1 MRAERA
7 SGVGLRAL
15 ALAALGVVVGVAAA
29 AAQGADTV
37 AVPGSRSCTLILL
50 PRSDSTRMVS
60 HRVGPDQ
67 YVTHVG
73 GGLRWTCG
81 SARMAADSGIKYD
94 REHKLEMVGAVD
106 YRDSVR
112 TLTAD
117 SLAYWQ
123 NQDRIVAY
131 GRVRLVRLATKSVL
145 TGPRVEFFRSGAG
158 GKQRT
163 VATGRPH
170 LTVPDTTGK
179 GPPAEI
185 DADRMVF
192 VGESEARM
200 RGDVRIVRGK
210 TRTRSDSAVYLADAH
225 EGRLLGSPVVTS
237 EDFRLSGSVIS
248 AVIDS
253 GRVRTVT
260 SRGEAQASGESFRL
274 FADAID
280 ARVAGEQIER
290 LWAHGTKPAL
300 AVSAPYR
307 LDGDSLVFA
316 FREGDIDSL
325 ISVGHS
331 SAVEVGDTAA
341 DTIAATARGTP
352 PPARAGSRNWVRGDT
367 LQLAFAS
374 PDTATASADSTAVD
388 TTGVPP
394 GATPRTGTRPDTAA
408 TADTGEVAAGDTTP
422 GGAGQHRVLKSIRAA
437 GAARAYYL
445 VPRDSAEGGGDARNY
460 LIGKE
465 IIVRFAD
472 GQARRVTGHDAIGVF
487 LDPNAPG
494 QNPTPAP
501 AAPAG
506 AAPVRPDTGSAAG
519 ASSASGTGGGS
530 SRSDRRRP

>member
-1 MRAERA
+1 VR
-7 SGVGLRAL
+7 SLLRAL
-15 ALAALGVVVGVAAA
+15 VAAVLGVALGAGALAG
-29 AAQGADTV
+29 QGADT
-37 AVPGSRSCTLILL
+37 AGSPGSRSCTLILL
-50 PRSDSTRMVS
+50 PRGDSTRMVS

-94 REHKLEMVGAVD
+94 RERRIELIRAVD

-117 SLAYWQ
+117 SLNYWQ
-123 NQDRIVAY
+123 DRDRIVAY
-131 GRVRLVRLATKSVL
+131 GHVRLVRLASKSVL
-145 TGPRVEFFRSGAG
+145 TGPRVEFLRSGG
-158 GKQRT
+158 GGEQRT

-170 LTVPDTTGK
+170 LTVRDTTGK

-192 VGESEARM
+192 VGESDVRM

-210 TRTRSDSAVYLADAH
+210 TRARSDSAIYLADAH
-225 EGRLLGSPVVTS
+225 EGRLLGNPVVTS
-237 EDFRLSGSVIS
+237 EQFRLAGSVIS

-253 GRVRTVT
+253 GKVRTVT

-280 ARVAGEQIER
+280 ARVAGERIER
-290 LWAHGTKPAL
+290 LWAHGPKPAL

-316 FREGDIDSL
+316 FRDGDIDSL
-325 ISVGHS
+325 VSVGGS

-341 DTIAATARGTP
+341 DTLGGSARGSP
-352 PPARAGSRNWVRGDT
+352 PTASAGDRNWVRGDT
-367 LQLAFAS
+367 LQLAFARADS
-374 PDTATASADSTAVD
+374 GGSAVDSLSADTVGVRTDTITEAGRPADSTAA
-388 TTGVPP
+388 GS
-394 GATPRTGTRPDTAA
+394 GAAA
-408 TADTGEVAAGDTTP
+408 GAAGDTTP
-422 GGAGQHRVLKSIRAA
+422 GSGGRHRQLRTIRAA
-437 GAARAYYL
+437 GDARAYYL

-465 IIVRFAD
+465 ILVHFAD
-472 GQARRVTGHDAIGVF
+472 GQARQVTGRDAIGVF

-494 QNPTPAP
+494 EGPAPTPV
-501 AAPAG
+501 PAG
-506 AAPVRPDTGSAAG
+506 DTVPVRPDTTRGAGAGSGSAGRRTAG
-519 ASSASGTGGGS
+519 RRG
-530 SRSDRRRP
+530 RS